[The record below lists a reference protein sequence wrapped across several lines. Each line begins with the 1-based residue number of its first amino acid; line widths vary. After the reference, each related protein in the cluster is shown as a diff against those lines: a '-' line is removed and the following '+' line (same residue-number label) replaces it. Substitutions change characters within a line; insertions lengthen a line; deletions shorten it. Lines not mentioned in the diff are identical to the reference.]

1 VGKGKRGGGEGE
13 EREREREGERE
24 REKEKER
31 EWLEGFILWGS
42 KNCSVTLFQVNE
54 AYANDEA
61 LIRLESLCIP
71 SLWSVEAHAV
81 DPHTMIGR
89 VDR

>member
-1 VGKGKRGGGEGE
+1 
-13 EREREREGERE
+13 
-24 REKEKER
+24 
-31 EWLEGFILWGS
+31 
-42 KNCSVTLFQVNE
+42 VTLFQVNE
-54 AYANDEA
+54 TYPIDAA
-61 LIRLESLCIP
+61 LRLDSLGIP